1 LLSLL
6 YFQVVIG
13 TREAS
18 TLIFQTI
25 TVDQEGFGDEYKTL
39 TLHYVTGSVKL
50 VRWFKMVTSWS
61 EHPFLMKVKRNL
73 SKEVFC
79 ISRHRKTFP
88 VTCKTGL
95 SSPRFIFYPKT
106 ISRPKSASITQYH
119 FSCPKSKLLINDY

>member
-39 TLHYVTGSVKL
+39 TLHYVIGSVKL

-61 EHPFLMKVKRNL
+61 EHPFLMKVKKNL

-79 ISRHRKTFP
+79 I
-88 VTCKTGL
+88 
-95 SSPRFIFYPKT
+95 
-106 ISRPKSASITQYH
+106 
-119 FSCPKSKLLINDY
+119 